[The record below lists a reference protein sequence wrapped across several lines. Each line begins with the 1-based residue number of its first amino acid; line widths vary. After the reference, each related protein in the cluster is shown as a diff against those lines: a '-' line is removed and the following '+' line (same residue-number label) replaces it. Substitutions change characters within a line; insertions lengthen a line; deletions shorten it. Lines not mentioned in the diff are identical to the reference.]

1 MDLQVELDRKQEE
14 AANELIR
21 LQEATEAIT
30 LKKKLKSDAKKAAAD
45 AERLRLFEESEHER
59 VRMEMEETEHDRV
72 RMVELERSRHV
83 L

>member
-1 MDLQVELDRKQEE
+1 VELDRKQEE

-30 LKKKLKSDAKKAAAD
+30 LKKKLKSDAKKAVAD